1 MTTKYSFP
9 LSICRERKEAEE
21 RDRLAK
27 EEFERQIAVEQS
39 EQQQL
44 FQRQE
49 EKKRKI
55 MERMKLIQQREAI
68 QDFKVK
74 I

>member
-1 MTTKYSFP
+1 M
-9 LSICRERKEAEE
+9 
-21 RDRLAK
+21 AK
-27 EEFERQIAVEQS
+27 EEFERQIAAEQS
-39 EQQQL
+39 EQQKL

-49 EKKRKI
+49 EKKRKV
-55 MERMKLIQQREAI
+55 MERMKLIQQREAV